1 MLLIGEFQSL
11 DLASRDSEAVGISE
25 KSLVL
30 GDNVIGVR
38 KTAAG
43 AHHVI
48 AARVQCDAGYKS
60 GRCFAKSL
68 TEVRFDAGR

>member
-11 DLASRDSEAVGISE
+11 DLASRHSEGVGISE

-30 GDNVIGVR
+30 GNNVIGVR
-38 KTAAG
+38 QTAAG
-43 AHHVI
+43 VQHVI
-48 AARVQCDAGYKS
+48 AGRVQCDAGYKS

-68 TEVRFDAGR
+68 TEVRFDAAR